1 MIGTEGG
8 INSIVSHDL
17 LTWYLSEGLPVMC
30 YVCFYYN
37 FADVVFHRSYDFEVL
52 HSGFLFSY
60 HIGKC

>member
-30 YVCFYYN
+30 YVCFIIT
-37 FADVVFHRSYDFEVL
+37 L
-52 HSGFLFSY
+52 QMLLFTGPM
-60 HIGKC
+60 ILK